1 MSNDHTESL
10 EIAGRLRDTVQYLHD
25 IADKVGEARQVKEF
39 ASDRRKNLLAKHM
52 KLVEGAN
59 ISMGYREM
67 IARQSEDFQAGM
79 KELEEQQLT
88 SERVLAKYEAAKV
101 RADAARSMLSFSKIV
116 MDTLQG

>member
-1 MSNDHTESL
+1 MNDHTESL

-25 IADKVGEARQVKEF
+25 VADKVGEARQIKEF

-52 KLVEGAN
+52 RLVEGAN

-67 IARQSEDFQAGM
+67 VARQSNGFQDGM
-79 KELEEQQLT
+79 RELEAQQLDA
-88 SERVLAKYEAAKV
+88 ERVLAKYEAAKV

-116 MDTLQG
+116 MDNLQG